1 MISSSPFL
9 RQPQRAR
16 RRRSG
21 AGTRALGQLAR
32 IVLVAAPLAGMA
44 WWLLIAGGFRLV
56 EIVATGSPRVGAAW
70 IEQTLA
76 PEIGS
81 NLLTLPL
88 SRVEERVLRHPWSAR
103 VTLRK
108 ELPGRLH
115 VEVLDRQALAILEES
130 DRRLFIGREGKR
142 IDVLGPEESTGG
154 ILSLRLAVT
163 GAAAGERWLQNESAL
178 LRTALEVADT
188 LSEVHGWK
196 SSLRRVEILGDDCF
210 RLYNRSL
217 PFPVLVQLDNLG
229 PALQRLSELAP
240 EIVRRFHAVDE
251 VDLRIAG
258 RIVIR
263 PRVIDEVTPI

>member
-1 MISSSPFL
+1 MSSSSPFL
-9 RQPQRAR
+9 RQPQRTR

-21 AGTRALGQLAR
+21 AGTRALGRLAR
-32 IVLVAAPLAGMA
+32 IVLVAAPLAGVA
-44 WWLLIAGGFRLV
+44 WWLLIADGFRLV
-56 EIVATGSPRVGAAW
+56 EVVATGSPRVGAAW
-70 IEQTLA
+70 IKETLA

-115 VEVLDRQALAILEES
+115 VEVADRQALAILEES

-142 IDVLGPEESTGG
+142 IDVLGPEESAGG
-154 ILSLRLAVT
+154 LLSLRLAGA
-163 GAAAGERWLQNESAL
+163 GAAARNESAL

-188 LSEVHGWK
+188 LSEVQGWK

-263 PRVIDEVTPI
+263 PRVIDEVAPI